1 MVARKEIIILN
12 GGGHKGIVKVSG
24 VTGKDGAA
32 KVSCS
37 LDFRPNGAKLY
48 LIGDNIAQMALN
60 NTNCEAEV
68 AFSAKSEIGCV
79 LRSSSITMFGGSGSK
94 SEMLK
99 RIDTYQHE
107 LSLSESDAQGGSKA
121 QKSRAYGSAEGGE
134 NVHGDYN
141 GERPSENKSVKTAE
155 AKPANEAAAEVKDAP
170 QREGRAYV
178 DASARADVNPLGEWT
193 KYDGNN
199 FYYAVK
205 PQIDEMFV
213 CYPEEEILV
222 STVPNSKWVRVD
234 AEDGYYVVGLLYDE
248 NEPSF
253 ICYGVP
259 QIKSDAPVKAPPELQ
274 NMCVWLPVNVSESVS
289 GYWIIYQSAKTGEII
304 K

>member
-1 MVARKEIIILN
+1 MDALESIGMRQMTDNLDLMDFYRMKDNKLSFMETKEALP
-12 GGGHKGIVKVSG
+12 H
-24 VTGKDGAA
+24 
-32 KVSCS
+32 
-37 LDFRPNGAKLY
+37 LDK
-48 LIGDNIAQMALN
+48 IGDLADKLGDMPSFIKHYDLLGTIVNAFVGQL
-60 NTNCEAEV
+60 TNLSSKYSVVGTDEDEV
-68 AFSAKSEIGCV
+68 NEYMDTKQDILIDYVRKAWDIR
-79 LRSSSITMFGGSGSK
+79 LRQK
-94 SEMLK
+94 ML
-99 RIDTYQHE
+99 
-107 LSLSESDAQGGSKA
+107 AQGMDP
-121 QKSRAYGSAEGGE
+121 
-134 NVHGDYN
+134 DYN
-141 GERPSENKSVKTAE
+141 DFQSEEER
-155 AKPANEAAAEVKDAP
+155 
-170 QREGRAYV
+170 RAYV
-178 DASARADVNPLGEWT
+178 DASARSDVNPLGEWT

-234 AEDGYYVVGLLYDE
+234 AEDGYYVGGLLYDE

-259 QIKSDAPVKAPPELQ
+259 QIKSDALVKAPPELQ